1 MKVSAQRIKELRE
14 KTGAGILDCKKALE
28 EANGDI
34 DKAVEVL
41 RKKGMDIA
49 TKKSQRITKE
59 GLIASYIHFG
69 GKIGVLVEVNCE
81 TDFVARTEE
90 FKELVKNITMQ
101 IAASSPKYI
110 SQEDVPSEVIDK
122 EKQIYRSQFSNRP
135 PQIQEKIAEGKL
147 KKFFSEVCL
156 MEQPFIRD
164 PEITV
169 KEYIKSVIGKLGENI
184 RVKRFIRYQLG
195 EEE

>member
-1 MKVSAQRIKELRE
+1 MKSDVQKVKELRE
-14 KTGAGILDCKKALE
+14 KTGAGVLECKKALE
-28 EANGDI
+28 EVNGDI
-34 DKAVEVL
+34 EKAIEVL

-49 TKKSQRITKE
+49 RKKSQRSTRE

-101 IAASSPKYI
+101 IAASSPRYI
-110 SQEDVPSEVIDK
+110 SREEIPQEIIEK
-122 EKQIYRSQFSNRP
+122 EKQIYLSQFANRP
-135 PQIQEKIAEGKL
+135 PQVQEKIAQGKL
-147 KKFFSEVCL
+147 EKFFSEVCL

-164 PEITV
+164 SGLTV
-169 KEYIKSVIGKLGENI
+169 KEYVESVIGKLGENI
-184 RVKRFIRYQLG
+184 RIKRFIRYQLG

>member
-1 MKVSAQRIKELRE
+1 
-14 KTGAGILDCKKALE
+14 
-28 EANGDI
+28 
-34 DKAVEVL
+34 
-41 RKKGMDIA
+41 
-49 TKKSQRITKE
+49 
-59 GLIASYIHFG
+59 G

>member
-1 MKVSAQRIKELRE
+1 
-14 KTGAGILDCKKALE
+14 
-28 EANGDI
+28 
-34 DKAVEVL
+34 
-41 RKKGMDIA
+41 MDIA

>member
-1 MKVSAQRIKELRE
+1 MKSDVQKVKELRE
-14 KTGAGILDCKKALE
+14 KTGAGVLECKKALE

-34 DKAVEVL
+34 EKAVEVL

-49 TKKSQRITKE
+49 RKKSQRSTRE

-101 IAASSPKYI
+101 IAASSPRYVSREEI
-110 SQEDVPSEVIDK
+110 PQEIIEK
-122 EKQIYRSQFSNRP
+122 EKQIYLSQFANRP
-135 PQIQEKIAEGKL
+135 PQVQEKIAQGKL
-147 KKFFSEVCL
+147 EKFFSEVCL

-164 PEITV
+164 SGLTV
-169 KEYIKSVIGKLGENI
+169 KEYVESVIGKLGENI